1 MCTAECQ
8 NKKKI
13 GKAFMNKV
21 VVIWCRKKKAY
32 FLIAKNRVKGERA
45 ENS

>member
-1 MCTAECQ
+1 MYSAECQ

-21 VVIWCRKKKAY
+21 VVIWWRKEKKAY
-32 FLIAKNRVKGERA
+32 FPIVKIRVKV
-45 ENS
+45 